1 MMTEENIENAQTP
14 AEQPAA
20 GEAKTE
26 AAPETAA
33 APATEAP
40 APTTGPEIAP
50 FRRGGPGGGGFGGR
64 RFQRRKV
71 CPFLANKITY
81 IDYKDAK
88 LLRRF
93 VTERG
98 KILPRRITG
107 VSAKYQRMLT
117 TAIKRARILALLPF
131 KGE

>member
-1 MMTEENIENAQTP
+1 MTDLNPTDPEIPSEVPAGDAP
-14 AEQPAA
+14 AEAPVDPAA
-20 GEAKTE
+20 A
-26 AAPETAA
+26 AA
-33 APATEAP
+33 APGDAVR
-40 APTTGPEIAP
+40 GPREQ
-50 FRRGGPGGGGFGGR
+50 RRPGQR

-117 TAIKRARILALLPF
+117 TAIKRARIIALLPF
-131 KGE
+131 RAG

>member
-1 MMTEENIENAQTP
+1 MTDLNPTEPEVQNEPLPSAEP
-14 AEQPAA
+14 AVSAEGASV
-20 GEAKTE
+20 
-26 AAPETAA
+26 
-33 APATEAP
+33 
-40 APTTGPEIAP
+40 APTEGARQIREP
-50 FRRGGPGGGGFGGR
+50 RKPGQR

-88 LLRRF
+88 FLKRF
-93 VTERG
+93 ITERG

-117 TAIKRARILALLPF
+117 TAIKRARIIALLPF
-131 KGE
+131 RAN

>member
-1 MMTEENIENAQTP
+1 LETKTMTDLNPSDPEIPSEVP
-14 AEQPAA
+14 A
-20 GEAKTE
+20 GEASAE
-26 AAPETAA
+26 AVADPTAA
-33 APATEAP
+33 AAAPSEAVR
-40 APTTGPEIAP
+40 GPREP
-50 FRRGGPGGGGFGGR
+50 RRPGQR

-117 TAIKRARILALLPF
+117 TAIKRARIIALLPF
-131 KGE
+131 RAD

>member
-1 MMTEENIENAQTP
+1 MTDEITQEATP
-14 AEQPAA
+14 
-20 GEAKTE
+20 E
-26 AAPETAA
+26 AAPAAAPEAVAEAAPAVAEAAPAAVPAA
-33 APATEAP
+33 APAAAP
-40 APTTGPEIAP
+40 AAETSGYGGY
-50 FRRGGPGGGGFGGR
+50 RRSPGGR

>member
-1 MMTEENIENAQTP
+1 MTDLNPTEPEFQGDLPPAIEP
-14 AEQPAA
+14 
-20 GEAKTE
+20 
-26 AAPETAA
+26 
-33 APATEAP
+33 EAP
-40 APTTGPEIAP
+40 AEIVPADAAAAVEGGRP
-50 FRRGGPGGGGFGGR
+50 PREPRRPGQR

-117 TAIKRARILALLPF
+117 TAIKRARIIALLPF
-131 KGE
+131 RAG

>member
-1 MMTEENIENAQTP
+1 MTDLNPTEPEIP
-14 AEQPAA
+14 
-20 GEAKTE
+20 TE
-26 AAPETAA
+26 AQ
-33 APATEAP
+33 PATESEVPTEGAP
-40 APTTGPEIAP
+40 AAATGEGARQAREA
-50 FRRGGPGGGGFGGR
+50 RRPGQR

-88 LLRRF
+88 LLKRF
-93 VTERG
+93 ITERG

-117 TAIKRARILALLPF
+117 TAIKRARIIALLPF
-131 KGE
+131 RAN